1 MAGRPHCVHALN
13 LVEIR
18 SYLWPHGPAGVV
30 RRQRRPWRA
39 AANSMKIVN
48 VMQCTNLGGMER
60 ASFLQMRGLKARGH
74 AVEAISLNPLGPLAP
89 MLAEAGIPAVGLEY
103 LGKAGWRSHGK
114 VRAQLKSSG
123 GDILLMTGHH
133 FLTTMAIRSAK
144 ARRKILS
151 IHFHHSGVKSSWQWR
166 AYYRLAYNTFNAVT
180 FPSDFVRAEAEAA
193 YPPLAAISQT
203 MRNPIE
209 SFGIR
214 TEEDK
219 RVARRALGLP
229 EGSFIIGN
237 AGWLIPR
244 KRFDV
249 FLNVAARIAQS
260 VPSAVVAVAGD
271 GPERKRLGGMAQA
284 LGIAD
289 RVRWL
294 GWLRNT
300 SEFYNAL
307 DVCLFNS
314 DWDAFPT
321 TPLEAMAHGVPVV
334 ASVTHGGLREVMTT
348 PDVGLLL
355 SEHDVDRLAHHVLE
369 IIETKLPDGYRGYE
383 RVAELCSP
391 EAQLAAFERVVVGCE

>member
-1 MAGRPHCVHALN
+1 
-13 LVEIR
+13 
-18 SYLWPHGPAGVV
+18 
-30 RRQRRPWRA
+30 
-39 AANSMKIVN
+39 MKIVN

-60 ASFLQMRGLKARGH
+60 ASLFQMRGLKARGH
-74 AVEAISLNPLGPLAP
+74 AVRVISLNPLGPLAP
-89 MLAEAGIPAVGLEY
+89 MLADADVPAVGLEY
-103 LGKAGWRSHGK
+103 RGKGGWRSHRK
-114 VRAQLKSSG
+114 LRAQIKSAG

-133 FLTTMAIRSAK
+133 FLTTLAVRSAK

-151 IHFHHSGVKSSWQWR
+151 IHFHHSGVKSNWQWR
-166 AYYRLAYNTFNAVT
+166 TYYRLVYNTFDAVT

-203 MRNPIE
+203 VRNPIE
-209 SFGIR
+209 LFGIR
-214 TEEDK
+214 TEDDK
-219 RVARRALGLP
+219 PVARNALGLP
-229 EGSFIIGN
+229 EEAVIIGN

-249 FLNVAARIAQS
+249 FLSVAARIARS
-260 VPSAVVAVAGD
+260 VPSAVFAIAGD
-271 GPERKRLGGMAQA
+271 GPERERLGAMARG

-300 SEFYNAL
+300 SDFYKAL

-314 DWDAFPT
+314 NGDAFPT

-334 ASVTHGGLREVMTT
+334 ASVKHGGLKEVMTT

-355 SEHDVDRLAHHVLE
+355 NEHDVDHLADHILE
-369 IIETKLPDGYRGYE
+369 IIETRRFDGSRGYG

-391 EAQLAAFERVVVGCE
+391 EPQLAEFERVVFG